1 MGRGGNST
9 GSLTDLHADLHVV
22 SHGGTTQQN
31 FWQSLLLG
39 IVLKKT
45 SSQGKLRSLLT
56 KWIDKSGKA
65 SDELQRSASLGGLGL
80 GPRPGGSDL
89 SLAATSRHASRIESG
104 SGSPGGGSSSSSSSG
119 GLGGTR
125 KAGGANARLVE
136 AFESATATS
145 SLHDAETSPAP
156 PREPTRA
163 EPPAADT
170 AQTAPGGDEGCGG
183 RANEETSNTA
193 KAAGTALSEPPP
205 PSLTARRL
213 PRRRPLLSRRPFAHA
228 PPLSPQAPL
237 PHRAPPRPSSAGPCD
252 AAAVWRGS
260 APASAL
266 SDGASCVLCSEC
278 SCRIDGPVFMLN
290 DRPYCCQRHRLA
302 SYHKL
307 ERARMAASDERVVAV
322 AGGAVAGGAAS
333 QQRRSTGEKQ
343 SPPPSVSRASSG
355 VASIYPS
362 WI

>member
-205 PSLTARRL
+205 PSLTA
-213 PRRRPLLSRRPFAHA
+213 
-228 PPLSPQAPL
+228 PL

>member
-56 KWIDKSGKA
+56 KWIDKSVKA
-65 SDELQRSASLGGLGL
+65 RDELQRSASLGGLGL

-205 PSLTARRL
+205 SLT
-213 PRRRPLLSRRPFAHA
+213 
-228 PPLSPQAPL
+228 APL
-237 PHRAPPRPSSAGPCD
+237 PHRAPPRPSSAGHCD

-290 DRPYCCQRHRLA
+290 YRPYCCQRHRLA